1 MSQAALEAIWKT
13 VTDPSFF
20 IEMRDEARTR
30 RPVFLM
36 ASDAS
41 DIGYGFEIFR
51 LTPSQAPAP
60 ERWVSLMNPRRKR
73 QRTEDVRQ
81 TMVDTFHME
90 RKEET
95 DAVCGIKGDRKSTT
109 G

>member
-1 MSQAALEAIWKT
+1 MLSLNPLCSSQAGRTLRKAASTIGQHAAEQGWDSSLQLVSQAALEAIWKT
-13 VTDPSFF
+13 ATDPSFF

-41 DIGYGFEIFR
+41 DIGYGVEIFH

-60 ERWVSLMNPRRKR
+60 ERCWIS
-73 QRTEDVRQ
+73 
-81 TMVDTFHME
+81 
-90 RKEET
+90 
-95 DAVCGIKGDRKSTT
+95 
-109 G
+109 